1 MAEFG
6 LLGNEGAFKSNL
18 MNLRHRRQEIIASNI
33 ANVDTPGYKAR
44 RLEFEDVLRDSMP
57 VGDEL
62 PVARTARQH
71 MPMAMHIPVE
81 GELQEVETAIPKGD
95 QNSVDLEQEMA
106 RQSAN
111 QLLYNYAAQSMNS
124 QISNLRMVIQGG
136 SSQ

>member
-1 MAEFG
+1 MADFG

-62 PVARTARQH
+62 PVARTARGH
-71 MPMAMHIPVE
+71 MPMGMHMPIE
-81 GELQEVETAIPKGD
+81 GELQEVETSIPKGD

-124 QISNLRMVIQGG
+124 QISQMRMVIQG
-136 SSQ
+136 STSQ

>member
-1 MAEFG
+1 MADFG
-6 LLGNEGAFKSNL
+6 LLGSDGAFKANL

-57 VGDEL
+57 LGDEL
-62 PVARTARQH
+62 PMARSSRHH
-71 MPMAMHIPVE
+71 MPVSLQMPVE
-81 GELQEVETAIPKGD
+81 GELQEIETPIPKGD

-124 QISNLRMVIQGG
+124 QITQMRMVIQG
-136 SSQ
+136 STSQ

>member
-6 LLGNEGAFKSNL
+6 LLGGDGAFKANL

-62 PVARTARQH
+62 PMARTARPH
-71 MPMAMHIPVE
+71 MPMGLHFPME
-81 GELQEVETAIPKGD
+81 GDLQEVETPIPKGD

-111 QLLYNYAAQSMNS
+111 QLLYNYAAQSMNG
-124 QISNLRMVIQGG
+124 QINQLRMVIQG
-136 SSQ
+136 SSGQ